1 MEFKRESSGF
11 IKSFNSLDI
20 FSINL
25 LYMGILSGIS
35 YPLFVSQMMKNVNL
49 LIAVLIGSVF
59 GVPLLVMYYLLTK
72 KIPLNGGDY
81 AYIRSTFSPK
91 FYTVF
96 GISLWLIYVFSAP
109 VLSDLVLLNFNIPVI
124 EKFFISELLFVIA
137 LLSLVKKSIYAYLVD
152 GLAILQIIVSLI
164 LPISS
169 FHFQVQS
176 FMLSN
181 TLLSALLFDLSM
193 FLFLNAI
200 SYIAGET
207 KNVNKNMKIGYF
219 VSYLVVTVLAVLDSY
234 SNLNILFLLMPIW
247 FMSYIFVTSMIQSRL
262 IQNLAFDKILPEKFT
277 KITPNALLLIF
288 IADTIANILENLL
301 NFSIS
306 FGFDGLLF
314 IFWNF
319 IIVSLAFLKLT
330 NKKLLFSIVMISLI
344 LQIFLFFY
352 LGLQNSVFYN
362 FVIEGN
368 LLYAILRI
376 AIMPIIGEII
386 YLLRRKI
393 INAELK

>member
-1 MEFKRESSGF
+1 MEFKRESSGI

-35 YPLFVSQMMKNVNL
+35 YPLFISSLLKSVNL
-49 LIAVLIGSVF
+49 LFAILIASAF
-59 GVPLLVMYYLLTK
+59 GIPLLVMYYLLTK

-109 VLSDLVLLNFNIPVI
+109 ILSDLVLLNFNIPVI
-124 EKFFISELLFVIA
+124 QKFFISELLFAIA
-137 LLSLVKKSIYAYLVD
+137 LLSVAKKSIYAYIVD

-169 FHFQVQS
+169 FHFE
-176 FMLSN
+176 FENFTISN

-207 KNVNKNMKIGYF
+207 KNINKNVKIGYF
-219 VSYLVVTVLAVLDSY
+219 LSYLVVTVLAILDSY
-234 SNLNILFLLMPIW
+234 SNLNILFILMPIW

-288 IADTIANILENLL
+288 TADTITNILENLL
-301 NFSIS
+301 NFTIS

-319 IIVSLAFLKLT
+319 IIVSFAFLKLT
-330 NKKLLFSIVMISLI
+330 NKKLLFSVVLISLA

-352 LGLQNSVFYN
+352 LGFQNQIFYN

-368 LLYAILRI
+368 ILYTILRI
-376 AIMPIIGEII
+376 LIMPIIGGII
-386 YLLRRKI
+386 YLLRRKV
-393 INAELK
+393 INVE

>member
-1 MEFKRESSGF
+1 MEFQRKSSGI

-35 YPLFVSQMMKNVNL
+35 YPLFVSEMMKNVNL
-49 LIAVLIGSVF
+49 LFAILIGSAF
-59 GVPLLVMYYLLTK
+59 GIPLLVMYYVLTK

-91 FYTVF
+91 FYTIF

-109 VLSDLVLLNFNIPVI
+109 VLSDLVLLNFNIPTI
-124 EKFFISELLFVIA
+124 EKFFISELLFAIA
-137 LLSLVKKSIYAYLVD
+137 LLSIVKKSIYAYIVD

-169 FHFQVQS
+169 FHFEFENFTV
-176 FMLSN
+176 SN
-181 TLLSALLFDLSM
+181 TLLSALLFDLAM

-207 KNVNKNMKIGYF
+207 KNVNRSMKIGYF
-219 VSYLVVTVLAVLDSY
+219 VSYLVVTVLAILDSY
-234 SNLNILFLLMPIW
+234 SNLNILFILMPIW

-262 IQNLAFDKILPEKFT
+262 VQNLAFDKILPEKFT

-288 IADTIANILENLL
+288 TADTITNILENLL

-319 IIVSLAFLKLT
+319 IVVSFAFLKLT
-330 NKKLLFSIVMISLI
+330 NKKLLFSVVLISLA

-352 LGLQNSVFYN
+352 LGMQNQIFYS

-368 LLYAILRI
+368 ILYTILRI
-376 AIMPIIGEII
+376 LIMPILGGII
-386 YLLRRKI
+386 YLLRRKV
-393 INAELK
+393 INVE

>member
-1 MEFKRESSGF
+1 MEFKRESSGI

-25 LYMGILSGIS
+25 LYMGIISGIS
-35 YPLFVSQMMKNVNL
+35 YPLFVSSLLKFVNL
-49 LIAVLIGSVF
+49 LFAILIGSAF
-59 GVPLLVMYYLLTK
+59 EIPLLVMYYLLTK

-81 AYIRSTFSPK
+81 AYIRTTFSPK
-91 FYTVF
+91 FYTIF

-109 VLSDLVLLNFNIPVI
+109 VLSNLVLLNFNIPLI
-124 EKFFISELLFVIA
+124 WKFLISELLFGTA
-137 LLSLVKKSIYAYLVD
+137 LLSVVKKSVYAYLVD

-169 FHFQVQS
+169 FHFQVQN
-176 FMLSN
+176 FTLSN

-219 VSYLVVTVLAVLDSY
+219 VSYLVVTILAILDSY
-234 SNLNILFLLMPIW
+234 SNLNILFMLMPIW
-247 FMSYIFVTSMIQSRL
+247 FMSYIFITTLIQSRL
-262 IQNLAFDKILPEKFT
+262 VQNLAFDKILPEKFA
-277 KITPNALLLIF
+277 KISPNALLLIF
-288 IADTIANILENLL
+288 IGDTITNILENLL

-319 IIVSLAFLKLT
+319 IIVSFAFLKLT
-330 NKKLLFSIVMISLI
+330 NNKLIFSTVLISLA

-352 LGLQNSVFYN
+352 LGIQNQIFYN

-368 LLYAILRI
+368 LIFAILRI
-376 AIMPIIGEII
+376 LLMPIVGGII
-386 YLLRRKI
+386 YLLRRKV
-393 INAELK
+393 INVE

>member
-1 MEFKRESSGF
+1 MEFKRQSSGI
-11 IKSFNSLDI
+11 IKSFSSLDI

-35 YPLFVSQMMKNVNL
+35 YPLFVSSLLKFVNL
-49 LIAVLIGSVF
+49 LFAILIGSAF
-59 GVPLLVMYYLLTK
+59 EIPLLVMYYILTK
-72 KIPLNGGDY
+72 KMPINGGDY

-91 FYTVF
+91 FYAVF

-109 VLSDLVLLNFNIPVI
+109 VLADLVLLNFNIPAI
-124 EKFFISELLFVIA
+124 DKFFISEVLFAIA
-137 LLSLVKKSIYAYLVD
+137 LFSIVKKSIYAYLVD
-152 GLAILQIIVSLI
+152 GIAILQIIVSLI

-169 FHFQVQS
+169 FHFQVQN
-176 FMLSN
+176 FTISN

-207 KNVNKNMKIGYF
+207 KNVNKAMKIGYF
-219 VSYLVVTVLAVLDSY
+219 ASYLVVTILAILDSY
-234 SNLNILFLLMPIW
+234 SNLNILFVLMPVW
-247 FMSYIFVTSMIQSRL
+247 FMSYIFITSMIQSRL
-262 IQNLAFDKILPEKFT
+262 VQNLAFDRILPEKFA
-277 KITPNALLLIF
+277 KITPNVLLLIF

-319 IIVSLAFLKLT
+319 IIVSFAFLKLT
-330 NKKLLFSIVMISLI
+330 NNKLLFSTILISLV

-352 LGLQNSVFYN
+352 LGLQNQVFYN
-362 FVIEGN
+362 FVIQGN
-368 LLYAILRI
+368 FIYIILRI
-376 AIMPIIGEII
+376 LIMPILGTIV
-386 YLLRRKI
+386 YALRRKT
-393 INAELK
+393 INAE

>member
-1 MEFKRESSGF
+1 MEFKRESSGI
-11 IKSFNSLDI
+11 IKSFNFLDI

-35 YPLFVSQMMKNVNL
+35 YPLFVSSLLKSVNL
-49 LIAVLIGSVF
+49 LIAILIGSAF
-59 GVPLLVMYYLLTK
+59 GIPLLVMYYVLTK

-81 AYIRSTFSPK
+81 AYIRSTFSSK
-91 FYTVF
+91 FYTIF

-109 VLSDLVLLNFNIPVI
+109 VLSDLVLLNFNIPTI
-124 EKFFISELLFVIA
+124 EKFFISELLFAIA
-137 LLSLVKKSIYAYLVD
+137 LLSIVKKSIYAYIVD

-169 FHFQVQS
+169 FHFEFENFTV
-176 FMLSN
+176 SN
-181 TLLSALLFDLSM
+181 TLLSALLFDLAM

-207 KNVNKNMKIGYF
+207 KNVNRSMKIGYF
-219 VSYLVVTVLAVLDSY
+219 VSYLVVTVLAILDSY
-234 SNLNILFLLMPIW
+234 SNLNILFILMPIW

-262 IQNLAFDKILPEKFT
+262 VQNLAFDKILPEKFT

-288 IADTIANILENLL
+288 TADTITNILENLL

-319 IIVSLAFLKLT
+319 IVVSFAFLKLT
-330 NKKLLFSIVMISLI
+330 NKKLLFSVVLISLA

-352 LGLQNSVFYN
+352 LGMQNQIFYS

-368 LLYAILRI
+368 ILYTILRI
-376 AIMPIIGEII
+376 LIMPILGGII
-386 YLLRRKI
+386 YLLRRKV
-393 INAELK
+393 INVE

>member
-1 MEFKRESSGF
+1 MEFKRKSSGI
-11 IKSFNSLDI
+11 IKSFSSLDI

-35 YPLFVSQMMKNVNL
+35 YPLFVSGLLKSVNL
-49 LIAVLIGSVF
+49 LFAVLIASAF
-59 GVPLLVMYYLLTK
+59 EIPLLVIYYILTK

-81 AYIRSTFSPK
+81 AYIRSAFSPK

-109 VLSDLVLLNFNIPVI
+109 VLSNLVLLNFNIPI
-124 EKFFISELLFVIA
+124 FDKFLISELLFGTA
-137 LLSLVKKSIYAYLVD
+137 LLSVSKKTIYAYIVD
-152 GLAILQIIVSLI
+152 AIAILQIIVSLI

-169 FHFQVQS
+169 FHFQIQN
-176 FMLSN
+176 FTISN

-207 KNVNKNMKIGYF
+207 KNINKNAKIGYF
-219 VSYLVVTVLAVLDSY
+219 VSYLVVTILAVLDSY

-262 IQNLAFDKILPEKFT
+262 VQNLAFDKILPEKFA

-288 IADTIANILENLL
+288 IADTITNVLENLL
-301 NFSIS
+301 NFTIS
-306 FGFDGLLF
+306 FGLDGLLF

-319 IIVSLAFLKLT
+319 IIVSFAFLKLT

-368 LLYAILRI
+368 ILYTILRI
-376 AIMPIIGEII
+376 LIMPIVGGII
-386 YLLRRKI
+386 YLLRRKV
-393 INAELK
+393 INVELK

>member
-1 MEFKRESSGF
+1 MGFQRKSSGI
-11 IKSFNSLDI
+11 IKSFSSLDI

-35 YPLFVSQMMKNVNL
+35 YPLFVSEMMKNVNL
-49 LIAVLIGSVF
+49 LFAVLIGAIF
-59 GVPLLVMYYLLTK
+59 EIPLLVMYYILTK

-91 FYTVF
+91 FYTIF
-96 GISLWLIYVFSAP
+96 GISLWLIYIFSAP
-109 VLSDLVLLNFNIPVI
+109 VLTDLVLMNFNIPI
-124 EKFFISELLFVIA
+124 FEKFLISELLFATA
-137 LLSLVKKSIYAYLVD
+137 LLSVSKKTIYAYIVD
-152 GLAILQIIVSLI
+152 GIAILQILVSLI

-169 FHFQVQS
+169 FHFEIQN
-176 FMLSN
+176 FTISN

-200 SYIAGET
+200 SYIAGEI
-207 KNVNKNMKIGYF
+207 KNISKNAKIGYF
-219 VSYLVVTVLAVLDSY
+219 ASYLVVTVLAVLDSY

-262 IQNLAFDKILPEKFT
+262 IQNLAFDKILPEKFA

-288 IADTIANILENLL
+288 VADTIANILENLL

-319 IIVSLAFLKLT
+319 IIVSFAFLKLT
-330 NKKLLFSIVMISLI
+330 NNKLLFSIVMISLI
-344 LQIFLFFY
+344 LQIFIFFY
-352 LGLQNSVFYN
+352 LGMQNQIFYN

-368 LLYAILRI
+368 IIYAILRI
-376 AIMPIIGEII
+376 VIMPIIGGIM
-386 YLLRRKI
+386 YLIRRKV

>member
-1 MEFKRESSGF
+1 MEFQRKTSGI

-35 YPLFVSQMMKNVNL
+35 YPLFVSSLLKSVNL
-49 LIAVLIGSVF
+49 LFAISIGAIF
-59 GVPLLVMYYLLTK
+59 EIPLLVMYYILTK

-81 AYIRSTFSPK
+81 AYIRSSFSPK
-91 FYTVF
+91 FYTIF

-109 VLSDLVLLNFNIPVI
+109 VLADLVLLNFNIPI
-124 EKFFISELLFVIA
+124 IDKFFISEMLFAIA
-137 LLSLVKKSIYAYLVD
+137 LLSIVRKSIYGYLVD

-169 FHFQVQS
+169 FHFQVQN
-176 FMLSN
+176 FTLSN

-219 VSYLVVTVLAVLDSY
+219 ISYLVVTILAILDSY
-234 SNLNILFLLMPIW
+234 SNLNILFMLMPIW
-247 FMSYIFVTSMIQSRL
+247 FMSYIFVTTLIQSRL
-262 IQNLAFDKILPEKFT
+262 VQNLAFDKILPEKFA
-277 KITPNALLLIF
+277 KISPNALLLIF
-288 IADTIANILENLL
+288 IGDTITNILENLL

-319 IIVSLAFLKLT
+319 IIVSFAFLKLT
-330 NKKLLFSIVMISLI
+330 NSKLIFSTVLISLA

-352 LGLQNSVFYN
+352 LGMQNQVFYN

-368 LLYAILRI
+368 AIYIILRI
-376 AIMPIIGEII
+376 LIMPIIGGII
-386 YLLRRKI
+386 YLLRRKV
-393 INAELK
+393 INVE

>member
-1 MEFKRESSGF
+1 MEFQRNTSGI

-35 YPLFVSQMMKNVNL
+35 YPLFVSSLLKSVNL
-49 LIAVLIGSVF
+49 LFAISIGAIF
-59 GVPLLVMYYLLTK
+59 EIPLLVMYYILTK

-81 AYIRSTFSPK
+81 AYIRSSFSPK
-91 FYTVF
+91 FYTIF

-109 VLSDLVLLNFNIPVI
+109 VLADLVLLNFNIPI
-124 EKFFISELLFVIA
+124 IDKFFISEMLFAIA
-137 LLSLVKKSIYAYLVD
+137 LLSIVRKSIYGYLVD
-152 GLAILQIIVSLI
+152 GLAILQIIVSVI

-169 FHFQVQS
+169 FHFQVQN
-176 FMLSN
+176 FTLSN

-219 VSYLVVTVLAVLDSY
+219 ISYLVVTILAILDSY
-234 SNLNILFLLMPIW
+234 SNLNILFMLMPIW
-247 FMSYIFVTSMIQSRL
+247 FMSYIFVTTLIQSRL
-262 IQNLAFDKILPEKFT
+262 VQNLAFDKILPEKFA
-277 KITPNALLLIF
+277 KISPNALLLIF
-288 IADTIANILENLL
+288 IGDTITNILENLL

-319 IIVSLAFLKLT
+319 IIVSFAFLKLT
-330 NKKLLFSIVMISLI
+330 NSKLIFSTVLISLA

-352 LGLQNSVFYN
+352 LGMSNQVFYN

-368 LLYAILRI
+368 AIYIILRI
-376 AIMPIIGEII
+376 LIMPIIGGII
-386 YLLRRKI
+386 YLLRRKV
-393 INAELK
+393 INVE

>member
-1 MEFKRESSGF
+1 MEFKRESSGI

-35 YPLFVSQMMKNVNL
+35 YPLFVSSLLKSVNL
-49 LIAVLIGSVF
+49 LFAVLIGSVF
-59 GVPLLVMYYLLTK
+59 GIPLLVMYYILTK

-81 AYIRSTFSPK
+81 AYIRSSFSPK
-91 FYTVF
+91 FYTIF

-109 VLSDLVLLNFNIPVI
+109 VLTDLVLLNFNIPII
-124 EKFFISELLFVIA
+124 EKFFISELLFTIA
-137 LLSLVKKSIYAYLVD
+137 LLSVSKKTIYAYLVD
-152 GLAILQIIVSLI
+152 GLAILQILVSLI

-169 FHFQVQS
+169 FHFE
-176 FMLSN
+176 FERYTISN

-207 KNVNKNMKIGYF
+207 KNINKNAKIGYF
-219 VSYLVVTVLAVLDSY
+219 LSYFVVTILAILDSY

-262 IQNLAFDKILPEKFT
+262 IQNLAFDRILPEKFA
-277 KITPNALLLIF
+277 KITPNVLLLIF

-319 IIVSLAFLKLT
+319 IIVSFAFLKLT

-352 LGLQNSVFYN
+352 LGMQNQIFYN

-368 LLYAILRI
+368 LIYAILRI
-376 AIMPIIGEII
+376 AIMPILGGII

-393 INAELK
+393 INAE

>member
-1 MEFKRESSGF
+1 MGFQRKSSGI

-35 YPLFVSQMMKNVNL
+35 YPLFVSSLLKSVNL
-49 LIAVLIGSVF
+49 LFAILIASAF
-59 GVPLLVMYYLLTK
+59 GIPLLVMYYLLTK

-81 AYIRSTFSPK
+81 AYIRSSFSPK
-91 FYTVF
+91 FYTIF

-109 VLSDLVLLNFNIPVI
+109 VLTDLVLLNFNIPII
-124 EKFFISELLFVIA
+124 EKFFISELLFTIA
-137 LLSLVKKSIYAYLVD
+137 LLSVSKKTIYAYLVD
-152 GLAILQIIVSLI
+152 GLAILQILVSLI

-169 FHFQVQS
+169 FHFEFES
-176 FMLSN
+176 YTISN

-207 KNVNKNMKIGYF
+207 KNINKNAKIGYF
-219 VSYLVVTVLAVLDSY
+219 LSYFVVTILAILDSY

-262 IQNLAFDKILPEKFT
+262 IQNLAFDRILPEKFA
-277 KITPNALLLIF
+277 KITPNVLLLIF
-288 IADTIANILENLL
+288 IADTIANVLENLL
-301 NFSIS
+301 NFTIS

-319 IIVSLAFLKLT
+319 LIISFAFLKLT
-330 NKKLLFSIVMISLI
+330 NNKLLFSTVLASLI
-344 LQIFLFFY
+344 LQIFIFFY
-352 LGLQNSVFYN
+352 LGISNSIFYN

-368 LLYAILRI
+368 LIYAILRI
-376 AIMPIIGEII
+376 AIMPILGGII

-393 INAELK
+393 INAE

>member
-1 MEFKRESSGF
+1 MEFKRKSSGI
-11 IKSFNSLDI
+11 IKSFSSLDI

-25 LYMGILSGIS
+25 LYMGIISGIS
-35 YPLFVSQMMKNVNL
+35 YPLFVSGLLKSVNL
-49 LIAVLIGSVF
+49 LFAVLIASAF
-59 GVPLLVMYYLLTK
+59 EIPLLVIYYILTK

-81 AYIRSTFSPK
+81 AYIRSAFSPK

-109 VLSDLVLLNFNIPVI
+109 VLSNLVLLNFNIPI
-124 EKFFISELLFVIA
+124 FDKFLISELLFGTA
-137 LLSLVKKSIYAYLVD
+137 LLSVSKKTIYAYIVD
-152 GLAILQIIVSLI
+152 AIAILQIIISLV

-169 FHFQVQS
+169 FHFQIQN
-176 FMLSN
+176 FTISN
-181 TLLSALLFDLSM
+181 SLLSALLFDLSM

-200 SYIAGET
+200 SYIAGEI
-207 KNVNKNMKIGYF
+207 KNISKNAKIGYF
-219 VSYLVVTVLAVLDSY
+219 ASYLVVTVLAVLDSY
-234 SNLNILFLLMPIW
+234 SNLNILFLLFPIW
-247 FMSYIFVTSMIQSRL
+247 YMSYIFVTSMIQSRL
-262 IQNLAFDKILPEKFT
+262 VQNLAIDRILPEKFA

-288 IADTIANILENLL
+288 VADTIANVLENIF

-306 FGFDGLLF
+306 FGLDGLLF

-330 NKKLLFSIVMISLI
+330 NKKLIFSVAISSLI

-352 LGLQNSVFYN
+352 LGLQNNIFYN

-368 LLYAILRI
+368 VIYTILRI
-376 AIMPIIGEII
+376 LIMPFVGTII
-386 YLLRRKI
+386 YLLRRKTV
-393 INAELK
+393 NVDH

>member
-1 MEFKRESSGF
+1 MEYKRQSSGI
-11 IKSFNSLDI
+11 IKSFSALDI

-35 YPLFVSQMMKNVNL
+35 YPIFVSELMKNVNL
-49 LIAVLIGSVF
+49 LIAVLLASIF
-59 GVPLLVMYYLLTK
+59 EIPLLVMYYILTK

-91 FYTVF
+91 FYTIF

-109 VLSDLVLLNFNIPVI
+109 VLTDLVLMNFDISI
-124 EKFFISELLFVIA
+124 IDKFFISELLFGIA
-137 LLSLVKKSIYAYLVD
+137 LLSLIKKSIYAYIVD
-152 GLAILQIIVSLI
+152 AIAILQIIIALI

-169 FHFQVQS
+169 FHFQIQNYTI
-176 FMLSN
+176 SN

-193 FLFLNAI
+193 FLFINAI
-200 SYIAGET
+200 SYIAGEV
-207 KNVNKNMKIGYF
+207 KNIDKNAKIGYF
-219 VSYLVVTVLAVLDSY
+219 LSYLVVTILAIFDSY
-234 SNLNILFLLMPIW
+234 SNLNILFILMPIW
-247 FMSYIFVTSMIQSRL
+247 YMSYLFINSLIQSRL
-262 IQNLAFDKILPEKFT
+262 IQNMAFDRILPEIFA

-288 IADTIANILENLL
+288 GADTIVNVLENLL
-301 NFSIS
+301 GFTIS

-319 IIVSLAFLKLT
+319 IIVSFAFLKLT
-330 NKKLLFSIVMISLI
+330 NNKLIFSTVIISLI

-352 LGLQNSVFYN
+352 LGLQNNIFYN

-368 LLYAILRI
+368 LIYAILRI
-376 AIMPIIGEII
+376 AIMPIIGIII
-386 YLLRRKI
+386 YLVRRKVI
-393 INAELK
+393 T

>member
-1 MEFKRESSGF
+1 MEYKRQSSGI
-11 IKSFNSLDI
+11 IKGFNSLDI

-35 YPLFVSQMMKNVNL
+35 YPLFVSQMMKNINL

-59 GVPLLVMYYLLTK
+59 GIPLLVMYYILTK

-81 AYIRSTFSPK
+81 AYIRSSFSPK
-91 FYTVF
+91 FYTIF

-109 VLSDLVLLNFNIPVI
+109 VLTDLVLLNFNIPII
-124 EKFFISELLFVIA
+124 EKFFISELLFTIA
-137 LLSLVKKSIYAYLVD
+137 LLSVSKKTIYAYLVD
-152 GLAILQIIVSLI
+152 GLAILQILVSLI

-169 FHFQVQS
+169 FHFEFES
-176 FMLSN
+176 YTISN

-207 KNVNKNMKIGYF
+207 KNINKNAKIGYF
-219 VSYLVVTVLAVLDSY
+219 LSYFVVTILAILDSY

-262 IQNLAFDKILPEKFT
+262 IQNLAFDRILPEKFA

-288 IADTIANILENLL
+288 IADTIANVLENLL
-301 NFSIS
+301 NFTIS

-319 IIVSLAFLKLT
+319 LIISFAFLKLT
-330 NKKLLFSIVMISLI
+330 NNKLLFSTVLASLI
-344 LQIFLFFY
+344 LQIFIFFY
-352 LGLQNSVFYN
+352 LGLSNSIFYN

-368 LLYAILRI
+368 LIYAILRI
-376 AIMPIIGEII
+376 AIMPILGGII

-393 INAELK
+393 INAE

>member
-1 MEFKRESSGF
+1 MEFQRKTSGV

-35 YPLFVSQMMKNVNL
+35 YPLFVSSLLKSVNL
-49 LIAVLIGSVF
+49 LFAISIGAIF
-59 GVPLLVMYYLLTK
+59 EIPLLVMYYILTK

-81 AYIRSTFSPK
+81 AYIRSSFSPK

-109 VLSDLVLLNFNIPVI
+109 VLADLVLLNFNIPI
-124 EKFFISELLFVIA
+124 IDKFLISEVLFAIA
-137 LLSLVKKSIYAYLVD
+137 LLSIVKKSIYAYLVD
-152 GLAILQIIVSLI
+152 GLAILQIIVSVI

-169 FHFQVQS
+169 FHFQVQN
-176 FMLSN
+176 FTLSN

-219 VSYLVVTVLAVLDSY
+219 VSYLVITVLAIFDSY
-234 SNLNILFLLMPIW
+234 SNLNILFVLMPIW
-247 FMSYIFVTSMIQSRL
+247 FMSYIFVTTLIQSRL
-262 IQNLAFDKILPEKFT
+262 VQNLAFDKILPEKFA
-277 KITPNALLLIF
+277 KISPNALLLIF
-288 IADTIANILENLL
+288 IGDTITNILENLL

-319 IIVSLAFLKLT
+319 IIVSFAFLKLT
-330 NKKLLFSIVMISLI
+330 NNKLIFSTVLISLA

-352 LGLQNSVFYN
+352 LGMQNQVFYN

-368 LLYAILRI
+368 AIYIILRI
-376 AIMPIIGEII
+376 LIMPIIGGII
-386 YLLRRKI
+386 YLLRRKV
-393 INAELK
+393 INVE

>member
-1 MEFKRESSGF
+1 MEFKRESSGI

-35 YPLFVSQMMKNVNL
+35 YPLFVSSLLKSVNL
-49 LIAVLIGSVF
+49 LFAVLIGSVF
-59 GVPLLVMYYLLTK
+59 GVPLLVMYYILTK

-81 AYIRSTFSPK
+81 AYIRSSFSPK
-91 FYTVF
+91 FYTIF

-109 VLSDLVLLNFNIPVI
+109 VLTDLVLLNFNIPII
-124 EKFFISELLFVIA
+124 EKFFISELLFTIA
-137 LLSLVKKSIYAYLVD
+137 LLSVSKKTIYAYLVD
-152 GLAILQIIVSLI
+152 GLAILQILVSLI

-169 FHFQVQS
+169 FHFEFES
-176 FMLSN
+176 YTISN

-207 KNVNKNMKIGYF
+207 KNINKNAKIGYF
-219 VSYLVVTVLAVLDSY
+219 LSYFVVTILAILDSY

-262 IQNLAFDKILPEKFT
+262 IQNLAFDKILPEKFA

-352 LGLQNSVFYN
+352 LGIPNSIFYN

-368 LLYAILRI
+368 LIYAILRI
-376 AIMPIIGEII
+376 AIMPILGGII

-393 INAELK
+393 INAE

>member
-1 MEFKRESSGF
+1 MEFKRQSSGI
-11 IKSFNSLDI
+11 IKSFSSLDI

-25 LYMGILSGIS
+25 LYMGIISGIS
-35 YPLFVSQMMKNVNL
+35 YPLFVSSLLKFVNL
-49 LIAVLIGSVF
+49 LYAILIGSAF
-59 GVPLLVMYYLLTK
+59 EIPLLVMYYILTK
-72 KIPLNGGDY
+72 KMPINGGDY

-91 FYTVF
+91 FYTIF
-96 GISLWLIYVFSAP
+96 GISLWLVYVFSAP
-109 VLSDLVLLNFNIPVI
+109 VLSDLVLLNFNIPI
-124 EKFFISELLFVIA
+124 FDKFLISELLFATA
-137 LLSLVKKSIYAYLVD
+137 LLSVSKKSIYAYIVD
-152 GLAILQIIVSLI
+152 AIAILQIIVSLI

-176 FMLSN
+176 FRISN
-181 TLLSALLFDLSM
+181 TLLSALLFDLAM

-200 SYIAGET
+200 SYIAGEI
-207 KNVNKNMKIGYF
+207 KNISKNAKIGYF
-219 VSYLVVTVLAVLDSY
+219 ASYLVVTILAVLDSY

-262 IQNLAFDKILPEKFT
+262 VQNLAFDRILPEKFA

-288 IADTIANILENLL
+288 VADTIANVLENIF

-330 NKKLLFSIVMISLI
+330 NNKLVFSTVLISLA
-344 LQIFLFFY
+344 LQIALFFY
-352 LGLQNSVFYN
+352 LGIQNTTFYN

-368 LLYAILRI
+368 VIYVILRI
-376 AIMPIIGEII
+376 LIMPLVGTII

-393 INAELK
+393 INVDL